1 MGCFLAV
8 AFLLLGLSSPKN
20 VSEKEKMCDKVYLK
34 EKQKAEI
41 FKLINDGGSKKEVEK
56 LYFALTKTALM
67 PEEMDD
73 IEELAKF
80 VAQIDLSFDWP
91 FEG

>member
-34 EKQKAEI
+34 EKQKAEKI
-41 FKLINDGGSKKEVEK
+41 ILKSVQNQFKNQ
-56 LYFALTKTALM
+56 F
-67 PEEMDD
+67 
-73 IEELAKF
+73 
-80 VAQIDLSFDWP
+80 Q
-91 FEG
+91 

>member
-1 MGCFLAV
+1 MQNFDLQTMQGQKFKTSITEEQAV
-8 AFLLLGLSSPKN
+8 CHFVDLMKTTSQDVANRSFYLTGL
-20 VSEKEKMCDKVYLK
+20 EKFQNLEL
-34 EKQKAEI
+34 
-41 FKLINDGGSKKEVEK
+41 
-56 LYFALTKTALM
+56 